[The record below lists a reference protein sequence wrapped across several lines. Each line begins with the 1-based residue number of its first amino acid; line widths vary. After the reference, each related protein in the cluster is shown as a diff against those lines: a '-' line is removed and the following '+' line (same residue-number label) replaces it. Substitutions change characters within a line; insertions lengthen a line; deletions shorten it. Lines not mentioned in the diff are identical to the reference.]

1 MSKHYIKELEREV
14 DNLRSALFSQVSVRD
29 KIVDWLENEVSENQD
44 VVDAIDNHE
53 EEITSD
59 GTDDIIYGRH
69 ECALSL
75 LRQIK
80 KFEENNNE

>member
-69 ECALSL
+69 ECAESL
-75 LRQIK
+75 LSQIK
-80 KFEENNNE
+80 KWENDNE